1 MWAFSFLQRTYN
13 LNEKETKK
21 VSLYLDD
28 NLRPQVK
35 IEAPSGRVLLN
46 DIQWFILVKF
56 KDNILKGDR
65 LCGLVVRVS
74 GYRYRGLGF
83 DSRRY

>member
-1 MWAFSFLQRTYN
+1 MFSDWAGALFRRSYC

-35 IEAPSGRVLLN
+35 IETPSGRALLN
-46 DIQWFILVKF
+46 YTVAHSGDIL
-56 KDNILKGDR
+56 R
-65 LCGLVVRVS
+65 
-74 GYRYRGLGF
+74 
-83 DSRRY
+83 